1 MPSVTASSASCSSEV
16 GIAGEEGAAGGVDE
30 QRGRDLGAR
39 VEQPPRHAHRVVD
52 GQRVPRPDLLGEPE
66 AQRPAAQLA
75 QPLADDLAVE
85 RMRETDLGTGRWRLD
100 HDHAALLRG
109 DERVGRAQ
117 RDDLLDAQGLTERE
131 HLQRRPLR
139 LRHVGHALGDELHE
153 RAAHGRRARQP
164 PQTGAEDEPTRVE
177 GAEHELADVE
187 RVALAALPDP
197 PQRPLLH
204 RPAEGRLDELLDGR
218 VVERIEL
225 HAQRARVLPER
236 HDGVRARLARADR
249 RDDERAPRDRQVQHE
264 RRGHGVEQLRVVDAD
279 DDLAPVRPLGQRLD
293 AAAHQGECVA
303 RPDAVGHDPGERSER
318 DRRGAL
324 RGLHPVD
331 ERAVLRGDARGLTR
345 EARLPDPG
353 TPTQHEPATAAVG
366 ASQHDPLQLLDA
378 ADERPRRAR
387 REHPGWRRG
396 FQHATPRRVYVR
408 VSCQRATLTGKV
420 ATQIAAP
427 RNTTQ
432 ASATSASCARRDGS
446 RMLRPAKNSVRANS
460 TTHNV

>member
-1 MPSVTASSASCSSEV
+1 MS
-16 GIAGEEGAAGGVDE
+16 AAGGVDE

-39 VEQPPRHAHRVVD
+39 VEQPPRHAHGVVD
-52 GQRVPRPDLLGEPE
+52 GQRVPRADLLGEPE

-85 RMRETDLGTGRWRLD
+85 RMREADLGPGRWRLD
-100 HDHAALLRG
+100 HDHPALLRG
-109 DERVGRAQ
+109 DERVRRAQ
-117 RDDLLDAQGLTERE
+117 RDDLVDAQRLTERE

-164 PQTGAEDEPTRVE
+164 PQIGAEDEPPRVE

-197 PQRPLLH
+197 AQRPLLH
-204 RPAEGRLDELLDGR
+204 RPAERRLDELLDGR
-218 VVERIEL
+218 VVQRIEL

-236 HDGVRARLARADR
+236 HDGVRARLAGADR
-249 RDDERAPRDRQVQHE
+249 RDDERAPRDRQMQHE

-279 DDLAPVRPLGQRLD
+279 DDRAPVRPLGQRLD
-293 AAAHQGECVA
+293 AAAHEGEGVT
-303 RPDAVGHDPGERSER
+303 RPDAVGDDPGERSER

-324 RGLHPVD
+324 RRLHPVD
-331 ERAVLRGDARGLTR
+331 ERAVLAR
-345 EARLPDPG
+345 
-353 TPTQHEPATAAVG
+353 
-366 ASQHDPLQLLDA
+366 
-378 ADERPRRAR
+378 RRAR
-387 REHPGWRRG
+387 PHARGATSRPRPPRSARDRDSRCRRG
-396 FQHATPRRVYVR
+396 PARSAPAPRRGRRAATSRPARASLDGGEDSSTRLRAESMGR

-432 ASATSASCARRDGS
+432 ASATSASCARCDGS
-446 RMLRPAKNSVRANS
+446 RMLRPAKNSVIANS
-460 TTHNV
+460 TTHSV